1 MAEKIV
7 SPGVFTREND
17 LSFLPQGISQI
28 GAAVVGPTEKGPAFV
43 PTLVTSQAEYEQI
56 FGTPKDYYTGYTV
69 QNYLRDAGSVTVVRV
84 AGTDGHTTLAGG
96 SDGTVAVVAQDGD
109 GDNIIVAVLENTET
123 ATATVSTIDDT
134 TVSAPIITLDGTNYT
149 VSLTPSDKNSLDK
162 VLGTT
167 PASEKDMYANIFF
180 DVSDA
185 TSNNFNPNNIA
196 AVERLALD
204 VQNFTDD
211 SESAYKTAATPF
223 VQSQIFNGTSR
234 YNLFKVHTLS
244 VGENENTRYKIQ
256 ISNVKSSDGTNYGT
270 FTLTIRDFNDTD
282 KRKVILETYNN
293 LNLDPTSPNF
303 ISRRIGDRYLTIDS
317 VGKITEN
324 GDYSNKSK
332 YIRIEV
338 RPEGTYPITAIP
350 FGFAAYT
357 VPVAFTSATHAN
369 YFPVVK
375 YTNAS
380 TNGTNSSGFE
390 FGDTSAKSARNNKN
404 YLKALPVNNDGV
416 GLNVGFALDNALS
429 ANGVGLSANLTGD
442 IIADENFV
450 SGSSYVIT
458 TVGSTNWATV
468 TGIAGY
474 TAAVGNVITAVA
486 AGAGS
491 GAAREY
497 IDTAKRNF
505 CLAFQGGYAGVDPTV
520 DILKGEQITAT
531 NTQGFNCSLST
542 TAGTKAYTKALN
554 AVSNPDEFDINLL
567 VTPGIVRSL
576 HPFVT
581 TKAIDLCEAREDVF
595 YIADFVGADGSI
607 TDVVEQASLVD
618 SNYTATYYPWVKTID
633 TITNKIVAVPPS
645 TLLVGTYAQN
655 DRLGAEWFAPAGL
668 NRGGIQGA
676 VQVMNRLTQSER
688 DTLYEGKVNP
698 IAAFPGQG
706 ISAFGQ
712 KTLQESSSA
721 LDRINVRRLLI
732 NLKKFVASTS
742 RFLVFEQNTGQTRA
756 KFLNTVNPY
765 LESVQQRQG
774 LYAFRVVMDETN
786 NTPDVIDRNI
796 LQGSV
801 FLQPAKTAE
810 FIVID
815 FNILPTGATFSV

>member
-56 FGTPKDYYTGYTV
+56 FGAPKDYYTGYTV
-69 QNYLRDAGSVTVVRV
+69 QNYLRDAGAVTVVRV
-84 AGTDGHTTLAGG
+84 AGVDGYSTLAG
-96 SDGTVAVVAQDGD
+96 SANGTFALKVADNDGD
-109 GDNIIVAVLENTET
+109 PKILAILDNTET
-123 ATATVSTIDDT
+123 NVVAS
-134 TVSAPIITLDGTNYT
+134 VSANDNGDFGDVYTLVVGGVTYDVNIDATKAA
-149 VSLTPSDKNSLDK
+149 SIDK
-162 VLGTT
+162 VFGTT
-167 PASEKDMYANIFF
+167 PLSSKSKYTNIWFDLNDLSTAELAKTGLTLTAEQMPAQRFSSSIENAYSFAS
-180 DVSDA
+180 
-185 TSNNFNPNNIA
+185 
-196 AVERLALD
+196 
-204 VQNFTDD
+204 
-211 SESAYKTAATPF
+211 TPF
-223 VQSQIFNGTSR
+223 IKSQKFDGNNR
-234 YNLFKVHTLS
+234 YDLFKVHTLAH
-244 VGENENTRYKIQ
+244 GEGENTRFKIQ
-256 ISNVKSSDGTNYGT
+256 ISNIKSSLSGSYGT
-270 FTLTIRDFNDTD
+270 FSLTVREFGDSD
-282 KRKVILETYNN
+282 KRKVILESYNN
-293 LNLDPTSPNF
+293 LTLDYTSPNF
-303 ISRRIGDRYLTIDS
+303 IGRRIGDRTIAIASD
-317 VGKITEN
+317 GKITET

-332 YIRIEV
+332 YIRVEIK
-338 RPEGTYPITAIP
+338 PEGFYPIEAVPFAFGGYTIPATFAGVDATAAMFPLIR
-350 FGFAAYT
+350 YT
-357 VPVAFTSATHAN
+357 T
-369 YFPVVK
+369 
-375 YTNAS
+375 AS
-380 TNGTNSSGFE
+380 LESTGSYSSGFE
-390 FGDTSAKSARNNKN
+390 FGDNNSIAAKNNLN
-404 YLKALPVNNDGV
+404 YLKPIPFGATSGSNTEFG
-416 GLNVGFALDNALS
+416 LDNTKGV
-429 ANGVGLSANLTGD
+429 NGVGLSAAYTASAGD
-442 IIADENFV
+442 IAQ
-450 SGSSYVIT
+450 
-458 TVGSTNWATV
+458 
-468 TGIAGY
+468 
-474 TAAVGNVITAVA
+474 
-486 AGAGS
+486 
-491 GAAREY
+491 
-497 IDTAKRNF
+497 RNF
-505 CLAFQGGYAGVDPTV
+505 CLPLQGGFNGVDPTV
-520 DILKGEQITAT
+520 DILKGASIIDT
-531 NTQGFNCSLST
+531 NTQGFNCSTST
-542 TAGTKAYTKALN
+542 ASGTKAYVKALN
-554 AVSNPDEFDINLL
+554 TLSNPDELDINLL
-567 VTPGIVRSL
+567 VTPGIIRNQHRYVS
-576 HPFVT
+576 

-595 YIADFVGADGSI
+595 YIADFVGANDSI
-607 TDVVEQASLVD
+607 TEVVEEASLVD

-633 TITNKIVAVPPS
+633 TITNKVLPVPPS

-676 VQVMNRLTQSER
+676 VQVLNRLTQSER

>member
-84 AGTDGHTTLAGG
+84 AGVDGYQTLAGSG
-96 SDGTVAVVAQDGD
+96 NGTFGIVVNDGTGD
-109 GDNIIVAVLENTET
+109 HVLAILENTET
-123 ATATVSTIDDT
+123 AVTASVAITGDDTGGTIDLAVDGT
-134 TVSAPIITLDGTNYT
+134 TYVVDINADGAASVDKVFGTTPSSSKKKYTNLWFDLTQVTSSANFDYSNLANAVTSITSFPPQQFSSSIETAYSNAYTPWIQSQKFDGTN
-149 VSLTPSDKNSLDK
+149 
-162 VLGTT
+162 
-167 PASEKDMYANIFF
+167 
-180 DVSDA
+180 
-185 TSNNFNPNNIA
+185 
-196 AVERLALD
+196 
-204 VQNFTDD
+204 
-211 SESAYKTAATPF
+211 
-223 VQSQIFNGTSR
+223 R
-234 YNLFKVHTLS
+234 YDLFKVHTLAH
-244 VGENENTRYKIQ
+244 GETENTRFKIQ
-256 ISNVKSSDGTNYGT
+256 ISNIKSSLSGSYGT
-270 FTLTIRDFNDTD
+270 FSLTVREFGDTD
-282 KRKVILETYNN
+282 KRKVILESYSN
-293 LNLDPTSPNF
+293 LTLDYTSPNF
-303 ISRRIGDRYLTIDS
+303 IGRRIGDRTIAIASD
-317 VGKITEN
+317 GKITET

-332 YIRIEV
+332 YIRVEIK
-338 RPEGTYPITAIP
+338 PEGFYPIEAVPFGFGAYTIPVNFGATALADNFPTIRFTSASVWSTGSYSSGVEFGDSIATSAKNNLNYFKAIP
-350 FGFAAYT
+350 FG
-357 VPVAFTSATHAN
+357 
-369 YFPVVK
+369 
-375 YTNAS
+375 AS
-380 TNGTNSSGFE
+380 
-390 FGDTSAKSARNNKN
+390 
-404 YLKALPVNNDGV
+404 V
-416 GLNVGFALDNALS
+416 GSNTAFALDNSSLVNGCNLAATYTS
-429 ANGVGLSANLTGD
+429 DANT
-442 IIADENFV
+442 I
-450 SGSSYVIT
+450 
-458 TVGSTNWATV
+458 
-468 TGIAGY
+468 
-474 TAAVGNVITAVA
+474 
-486 AGAGS
+486 
-491 GAAREY
+491 
-497 IDTAKRNF
+497 AKRNF
-505 CLAFQGGYAGVDPTV
+505 CIAFQGGFNGVDPTV
-520 DILKGEQITAT
+520 DILKGASIIDT
-531 NTQGFNCSLST
+531 NTQGFDCSTST
-542 TAGTKAYTKALN
+542 ASGTKAYVKALN
-554 AVSNPDEFDINLL
+554 TLSNPDELDINLL
-567 VTPGIVRSL
+567 VTPGIIRNQHRYVS
-576 HPFVT
+576 
-581 TKAIDLCEAREDVF
+581 TKAMDLCEAREDVF
-595 YIADFVGADGSI
+595 YIADFVGANDSI
-607 TDVVEQASLVD
+607 TEVVEEASLVD

-633 TITNKIVAVPPS
+633 TITNRVIAVPPS